1 MENLAVFVVSQNDN
15 ANTLKK
21 LYYSLHHNFFLSFC
35 QNLEHYS
42 PLHFGEYTEQLLGT
56 TETKEQ
62 DQLGYY
68 RDNQKQKA

>member
-1 MENLAVFVVSQNDN
+1 MENLAVFVISQNNN
-15 ANTLKK
+15 ANTSNIILFTT
-21 LYYSLHHNFFLSFC
+21 SQITLSFC

-42 PLHFGEYTEQLLGT
+42 PLHFGEYTEQLPET

-68 RDNQKQKA
+68 TDHQKQKA